1 MIDATHVGASLDE
14 LLLEEEEILAEVGAI
29 ALKRVLAWQIAQAMK
44 LQGCSKA
51 AMADAMNT
59 SRSALDRLLDPE
71 NIAVTLKTMDRAATV
86 LGKQLRIE
94 LVDLDTNQTA
104 TVKNSDHSSSV
115 LDNSLSVPLNNTAQ
129 ERAD

>member
-1 MIDATHVGASLDE
+1 MTSNSHIGSSLDDF
-14 LLLEEEEILAEVGAI
+14 LEEDGILAEVNAL
-29 ALKRVLAWQIAQAMK
+29 ALKRVLAWQIARTMEE
-44 LQGCSKA
+44 QGFSKA

-94 LVDLDTNQTA
+94 LVDVESPKVAN
-104 TVKNSDHSSSV
+104 NS
-115 LDNSLSVPLNNTAQ
+115 
-129 ERAD
+129 

>member
-1 MIDATHVGASLDE
+1 MIDSTHVGSSFDDF
-14 LLLEEEEILAEVGAI
+14 LEEEGILAEVSAL
-29 ALKRVLAWQIAQAMK
+29 ALKRVLAWQIAQAMEI
-44 LQGCSKA
+44 QGFNKA
-51 AMADAMNT
+51 SMADAMNT

-94 LVDLDTNQTA
+94 LVDLDANQTA
-104 TVKNSDHSSSV
+104 TVKNSEQYSSV
-115 LDNSLSVPLNNTAQ
+115 LEDSLSVPLHNTAQ

>member
-1 MIDATHVGASLDE
+1 MTDNTNHVGSSFDDFLEDE
-14 LLLEEEEILAEVGAI
+14 GILAEVSAL
-29 ALKRVLAWQIAQAMK
+29 ALKRVLAWQIAQAMEI
-44 LQGCSKA
+44 QGFNKA

-94 LVDLDTNQTA
+94 LVDMDA
-104 TVKNSDHSSSV
+104 PRAA
-115 LDNSLSVPLNNTAQ
+115 SLVDSEQSNPVSNTSLR
-129 ERAD
+129 E